1 MRHVLG
7 SLTAAACVIA
17 LGGPAFAATATVT
30 GKVMDEGCSLE
41 AKNGQAMHH
50 EMKDMTEC
58 AIMCAKNGEPLA
70 LITDDGKVYR
80 ITGGLAA
87 NKNAKLIA
95 HVGHTV
101 EITGDVSE
109 KDGKVQIAAD
119 TLKMVKK

>member
-7 SLTAAACVIA
+7 SLTAAAFVIT
-17 LGGPAFAATATVT
+17 LGAPAFAATATVT

-50 EMKDMTEC
+50 EMQDMTEC

-70 LITDDGKVYR
+70 LITSDGKVYR

-95 HVGHTV
+95 YVGHTV

-119 TLKMVKK
+119 ALKMVSK